1 MMWRVNKTLS
11 VELYEDTMCTQNLV
25 SGIIWGYDV
34 YTKPRQW
41 HHCHAC
47 VHKTSSVESY
57 EDAMCTQNIINAI
70 TIYVLSISWDAWS
83 NSGGNVLGIRPFL
96 RVFNYCTGTSF
107 PRILPWRSWERG
119 WFWYSLT
126 GACFSV
132 SSKSSFTGTTIRAAS
147 VLTIGIDITDRNWSI
162 TLVHIFKVNSKQ
174 SIQVIALRVARTF
187 I

>member
-1 MMWRVNKTLS
+1 MTCAQ
-11 VELYEDTMCTQNLV
+11 DII
-25 SGIIWGYDV
+25 SGIIWGCDV
-34 YTKPRQW
+34 YTEPHQW

-83 NSGGNVLGIRPFL
+83 NSGGNVWGIRSFL

-107 PRILPWRSWERG
+107 PRPLPWRSWKRG

-126 GACFSV
+126 SACFSV
-132 SSKSSFTGTTIRAAS
+132 SSKSSFTGTTIRAAR
-147 VLTIGIDITDRNWSI
+147 VLTIGIDVTDRNGSI

-174 SIQVIALRVARTF
+174 SIQVIASELHEPLYRRV
-187 I
+187 